1 MVEFQLFNKITTNQ
15 PALTPTQMR
24 AYWGELDL
32 LLARIEG
39 ATDPYEVLGI
49 ERNAVYEEIWY
60 AYKHQVALLYPSYS
74 INCSFPEAMQSRIE
88 RVFARISRAF
98 AVLASSSR
106 RRQYDESVSLMTDRL
121 SPSLNAQAQPQLD
134 QSHLVA
140 LAEAATRIQELAPL
154 VGQAAATVETPPP
167 ADPAQSLSAAA
178 EAEPASLASGK
189 YPRRF
194 PRFKMRLP
202 VQLTGFGRSGNAWQ
216 EAAET
221 GQISRQ
227 GALVRMRQRV
237 RHGHVLQVALPMPL
251 KLRSYS
257 FAESPYQTYAI
268 VRSVIPRGDGVRDVG
283 LEFLGRN
290 PPEGYF
296 DRPWSYFRT
305 ESWKGAERRR
315 MPRFR
320 IAEQIHLEFFTD
332 TRMPLANSAGVTE
345 TLSRGGACVR
355 VADLPDDFDLVGVNC
370 PEHAFESLAVVTNR
384 FAGQDGQER
393 LCLQFI
399 EQQWPI

>member
-1 MVEFQLFNKITTNQ
+1 MVEFQLFNRITTNQ
-15 PALTPTQMR
+15 PSLTPVQMR

-32 LLARIEG
+32 LLARIES
-39 ATDPYEVLGI
+39 ASDPYDVLGV
-49 ERNAVYEEIWY
+49 ERTASYEEIWY
-60 AYKHQVALLYPSYS
+60 SYKHQIALLYPSYS
-74 INCSFPEAMQSRIE
+74 INCSFPEAMQNRIE

-98 AVLASSSR
+98 AVLASAGR
-106 RRQYDESVSLMTDRL
+106 RRQFDESGVVLTDN
-121 SPSLNAQAQPQLD
+121 LNPAVKTTAQPPLD
-134 QSHLVA
+134 QERLIA
-140 LAEAATRIQELAPL
+140 LAEAATRIQELAPA
-154 VGQAAATVETPPP
+154 VGQLASAVDAPLIAPDTATTAP
-167 ADPAQSLSAAA
+167 
-178 EAEPASLASGK
+178 EAETAASNFGK

-194 PRFKMRLP
+194 PRFKMRMP
-202 VQLTGFGRSGNAWQ
+202 VQVTGYSRSGSVWQ

-237 RHGHVLQVALPMPL
+237 RHGHVLHLTMPLPL

-257 FAESPYQTYAI
+257 FADTHYKAYAI

-283 LEFLGRN
+283 LEFLGKN
-290 PPEGYF
+290 PPAGYF
-296 DRPWSYFRT
+296 DKPWNYFRT

-315 MPRFR
+315 IPRFR
-320 IAEQIHLEFFTD
+320 ITEQIQLDFFTD
-332 TRMPLANSAGVTE
+332 TRMPLSHCAGVTE

-355 VADLPDDFDLVGVNC
+355 VAAMPDEFDLVGVNC
-370 PEHAFESLAVVTNR
+370 AEHGFESLAVVTNR

>member
-1 MVEFQLFNKITTNQ
+1 MVEFQLFNRITTNQ
-15 PALTPTQMR
+15 PSLTPVQMR

-32 LLARIEG
+32 LLARIES
-39 ATDPYEVLGI
+39 ASDPYDVLGV
-49 ERNAVYEEIWY
+49 ERTASYEEVWY
-60 AYKHQVALLYPSYS
+60 SYKHQIALLYPSYA

-98 AVLASSSR
+98 AVLASAG
-106 RRQYDESVSLMTDRL
+106 RRQQFDQAGVVPTDHLNPAVKTPTQPSRL
-121 SPSLNAQAQPQLD
+121 A
-134 QSHLVA
+134 A
-140 LAEAATRIQELAPL
+140 LAEAATRIQELAPV
-154 VGQAAATVETPPP
+154 VGQLAATVETPAMAPG
-167 ADPAQSLSAAA
+167 AAA
-178 EAEPASLASGK
+178 TPETEAETAASNFGK

-194 PRFKMRLP
+194 PRFKMRMP
-202 VQLTGFGRSGNAWQ
+202 VQVTGYSRSGAAWQ

-237 RHGHVLQVALPMPL
+237 QHGHVLHLTMPLPL

-257 FAESPYQTYAI
+257 FADTHYKAYAI

-283 LEFLGRN
+283 LEFLGKN
-290 PPEGYF
+290 PPVGYF
-296 DRPWSYFRT
+296 DKPWNYFRT

-315 MPRFR
+315 LPRFR
-320 IAEQIHLEFFTD
+320 ITEQIQLDFFND
-332 TRMPLANSAGVTE
+332 TRTLLSHCAGVTE

-355 VADLPDDFDLVGVNC
+355 VAAMPDEFDLVGVNC
-370 PEHAFESLAVVTNR
+370 TEHGFESLAVVTNR